1 MENSDNYSPLAKEYL
16 DGYYMGFYK
25 SLDVSYMPPIST
37 SIDKLDKLGLLPK
50 NDIDYLTKDFNI
62 MELELICYKDA
73 YPFDDEYC
81 RNINSIISK
90 IRNSKK
96 FISDNT
102 LMEYIKETIHMQ
114 YGFESYISESED
126 FRSFIYDLAE
136 KYKYKIYDFK
146 KIIDITL
153 NYLTAY
159 LYYYNMD
166 KDLIRKLSIIFM
178 CNYEKVADTFSING
192 FNFRVLE
199 LDENYFE
206 TLISLIN
213 KCSSLD
219 DDKGKVIS

>member
-1 MENSDNYSPLAKEYL
+1 MENNDNYSPLVKEYL

-25 SLDVSYMPPIST
+25 SLDISYMAPIST
-37 SIDKLDKLGLLPK
+37 SIDKLDKLGVLPK

-136 KYKYKIYDFK
+136 KYNYRIYDFK
-146 KIIDITL
+146 KYVNRIS

-159 LYYYNMD
+159 FYFNSLD
-166 KDLIRKLSIIFM
+166 KELIRNLFIIFM
-178 CNYEKVADTFSING
+178 CNYEKVIDTLALNG
-192 FNFRVLE
+192 FNFNNVA
-199 LDENYFE
+199 LDKTFFE
-206 TLISLIN
+206 TLISLIQ
-213 KCSSLD
+213 KCSSLNE
-219 DDKGKVIS
+219 DKGKVIS